1 MQPERKIPMAGEA
14 LKLMAQMVI
23 SHASTTEL
31 SPQELLKEIKE
42 VYSLLASMEAEAAAA
57 APEVCVPAPVARP
70 RKPRKVKMVETPL
83 AKAVE
88 NEDGLPLGDPDYIEF
103 MDSREG

>member
-1 MQPERKIPMAGEA
+1 MAGEA

-31 SPQELLKEIKE
+31 TPQELLKEIKE
-42 VYSLLASMEAEAAAA
+42 VYSLLASMEAEAAVAA
-57 APEVCVPAPVARP
+57 SEVCASVPIIHP
-70 RKPRKVKMVETPL
+70 RKPRKVKMVEAPV
-83 AKAVE
+83 AKAIE
-88 NEDGLPLGDPDYIEF
+88 NEEGLPLGDPDYIEF

>member
-1 MQPERKIPMAGEA
+1 MAGEA

-31 SPQELLKEIKE
+31 TPQELLKEIKE

-57 APEVCVPAPVARP
+57 ASEVCASVPLVRP
-70 RKPRKVKMVETPL
+70 RKPRKVKMVEAPI

-88 NEDGLPLGDPDYIEF
+88 NEDGPPLGDPDYMEF
-103 MDSREG
+103 MESREG

>member
-1 MQPERKIPMAGEA
+1 MAGEA

-31 SPQELLKEIKE
+31 TPQELLKEIKE

-57 APEVCVPAPVARP
+57 AAESVLRP
-70 RKPRKVKMVETPL
+70 RSSGPGNLEK
-83 AKAVE
+83 
-88 NEDGLPLGDPDYIEF
+88 
-103 MDSREG
+103 

>member
-1 MQPERKIPMAGEA
+1 MAGEA

-31 SPQELLKEIKE
+31 TPQELLKEIKE
-42 VYSLLASMEAEAAAA
+42 VYSLLAAMEAEATAAA
-57 APEVCVPAPVARP
+57 SEVCASVPLVRP
-70 RKPRKVKMVETPL
+70 RRPRKVKMVEAPI
-83 AKAVE
+83 AKAIE
-88 NEDGLPLGDPDYIEF
+88 NEEGLPLGDPDYIEF

>member
-1 MQPERKIPMAGEA
+1 MAGEA
-14 LKLMAQMVI
+14 LKLMAQIVI

-31 SPQELLKEIKE
+31 TPQELLKEIKE
-42 VYSLLASMEAEAAAA
+42 VYGLLACLEPEIEAPAPQVA
-57 APEVCVPAPVARP
+57 APAARA
-70 RKPRKVKMVETPL
+70 RKPRKVKMVESPL

-88 NEDGLPLGDPDYIEF
+88 DEEGLPFRETDYIEF

>member
-14 LKLMAQMVI
+14 LKLMAQIVI

-31 SPQELLKEIKE
+31 TPQELLKEIKE
-42 VYSLLASMEAEAAAA
+42 VYSALASLEAEVA
-57 APEVCVPAPVARP
+57 APAPPAPVARA
-70 RKPRKVKMVETPL
+70 RKPRKVKMVESPV
-83 AKAVE
+83 AKAIE
-88 NEDGLPLGDPDYIEF
+88 DEDGLVFRDPDYIEF